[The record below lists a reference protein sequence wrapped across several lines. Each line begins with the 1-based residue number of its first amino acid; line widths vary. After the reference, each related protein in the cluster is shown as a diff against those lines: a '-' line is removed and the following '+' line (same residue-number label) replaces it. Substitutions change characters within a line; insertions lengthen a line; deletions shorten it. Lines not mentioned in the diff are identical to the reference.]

1 MGMSSLTE
9 EQVIEALSQAG
20 YRITQSRRAVI
31 RVLLEDNGFAS
42 PSEIWE
48 RAVEY
53 YPRIG
58 LVTVYRTLD
67 LLSRLGFVR
76 RIHTDEGCHGRAS
89 TRLGHR
95 HHLICRQCGAAVEFE
110 GCDLSIFLARVSGE
124 TGYLVEEHMLEL
136 IGLCPEC
143 R

>member
-1 MGMSSLTE
+1 MSSLTQ
-9 EQVIEALSQAG
+9 EQIIEALSQAG

-42 PSEIWE
+42 PPEIWE
-48 RAVEY
+48 RAMED
-53 YPRIG
+53 YPGIG
-58 LVTVYRTLD
+58 RVTVYRTLD

-76 RIHTDEGCHGRAS
+76 RIHTEEGCHGRAS
-89 TRLGHR
+89 IRLGHH

-110 GCDLSIFLARVSGE
+110 GCDLSSFLARVSGE
-124 TGYLVEEHMLEL
+124 TGYLIEEHMLEL
-136 IGLCPEC
+136 VGLCPEC